1 MADVNPTIE
10 WVQYTMGEASNTVEE
25 IELANNTV
33 TYDAVQA
40 GYYSNAI
47 CVQPRF
53 SSNADNIGSVRIWW
67 SDYEGTVSGNTTEQP
82 LPATGWVL
90 KYYVTDC
97 TNRVKGEELAS
108 TTVTAN
114 LYGMLKFLTNNSKVQ
129 KVTRCASTISS
140 TELDS
145 YFDAN
150 QCWCSSTWQ
159 GDSDNFL
166 PFQPLPFDGYL
177 NTVGAYADSFA
188 QKYAT
193 ESWKTIVFGD
203 TTSDLKWAI
212 GGDLYTYNKCNV
224 VKYVNGKNSQQ
235 FPYIFFSIQPP
246 SAASAGTWSGWA
258 CRISYIWPYSIP
270 TTETTI

>member
-10 WVQYTMGEASNTVEE
+10 WVQWTMGETTNTVKD

-53 SSNADNIGSVRIWW
+53 SSNADDIGSVRIWW
-67 SDYEGTVSGNTTEQP
+67 SDYQGAVSGNTTEQS

-97 TNRVKGEELAS
+97 TYRVKGETLAS
-108 TTVTAN
+108 ATTTIN

-129 KVTRCASTISS
+129 KVTQCASTIS
-140 TELDS
+140 TDIDS
-145 YFDAN
+145 SFEAN
-150 QCWCSSTWQ
+150 QCWCRSTWQ
-159 GDSDNFL
+159 GDSDASFL
-166 PFQPLPFDGYL
+166 PLQPLPFDGYL
-177 NTVGAYADSFA
+177 NTVDAYEGSFA

-193 ESWKTIVFGD
+193 TDWKRIVFGD
-203 TTSDLKWAI
+203 TASTLNWAI
-212 GGDLYTYNKCNV
+212 GGNLYTSNKCNV
-224 VKYVNGKNSQQ
+224 VKYVNGKNSKQ

-246 SAASAGTWSGWA
+246 STANAGTWSGWA

-270 TTETTI
+270 TTETTN